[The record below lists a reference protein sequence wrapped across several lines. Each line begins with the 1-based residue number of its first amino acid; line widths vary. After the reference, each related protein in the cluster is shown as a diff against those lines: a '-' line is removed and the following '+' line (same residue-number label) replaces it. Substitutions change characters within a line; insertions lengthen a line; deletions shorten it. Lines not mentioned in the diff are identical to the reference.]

1 MSKEMNNEWD
11 KKKDEELTPELYQI
25 HRHEDE
31 SVYASRYQKHNDDL
45 NELLRQDESVDFEG
59 IDRAWAGV
67 REEA

>member
-1 MSKEMNNEWD
+1 MSET
-11 KKKDEELTPELYQI
+11 KKDEELTPELYQR

-45 NELLRQDESVDFEG
+45 NELLIQDESMDFEE

-67 REEA
+67 RVEE